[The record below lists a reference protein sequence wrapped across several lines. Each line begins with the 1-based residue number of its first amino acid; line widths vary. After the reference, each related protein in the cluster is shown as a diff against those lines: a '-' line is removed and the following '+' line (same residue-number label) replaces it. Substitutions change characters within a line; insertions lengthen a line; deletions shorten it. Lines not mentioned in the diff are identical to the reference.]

1 MNLYELVERV
11 NEIVSKM
18 PGETKV
24 AIETCCGEELLMGI
38 DLEPGQVVLS
48 STREL

>member
-1 MNLYELVERV
+1 MNLYEVVQRL
-11 NEIVSKM
+11 NEIVGEM

-38 DLEPGQVVLS
+38 DLEPGQVILS
-48 STREL
+48 STREI